1 MTVSVDEVTNMVGV
15 GMGHCG
21 SVSVGHS
28 RSVSVGN
35 SGSVGISHS
44 GSNGS
49 GSGVDN
55 GSDLTDGVN
64 ETVLVVVFGV
74 SLKSDILEEVLFNE
88 IIT

>member
-1 MTVSVDEVTNMVGV
+1 MDEVTNMVGV
-15 GMGHCG
+15 GMGHGG
-21 SVSVGHS
+21 SMGI
-28 RSVSVGN
+28 GN
-35 SGSVGISHS
+35 SGDMSVGQS

-49 GSGVDN
+49 GSGIDN

-74 SLKSDILEEVLFNE
+74 SLKSNILEEVLYNE